1 MIFIVVLQKGKPMS
15 ESYFPCDIP
24 YMSKKEIEENG
35 IKIPKDKKQEQHEV
49 IGCKGCK
56 HLRSDNICKN
66 DRCARMYK
74 DRYERKRE
82 PMERKEAAMYWLNNL
97 IGNYSDYYDDALEMG
112 IKALEQ
118 QEDYAKQFRELQRA
132 RVLLKATLDLLKAA
146 ERNLYVEDVLSMLV
160 HYDDADCD
168 GSCLMEDI
176 ENYFYEFDAERENNE

>member
-1 MIFIVVLQKGKPMS
+1 
-15 ESYFPCDIP
+15 
-24 YMSKKEIEENG
+24 
-35 IKIPKDKKQEQHEV
+35 
-49 IGCKGCK
+49 
-56 HLRSDNICKN
+56 
-66 DRCARMYK
+66 
-74 DRYERKRE
+74 
-82 PMERKEAAMYWLNNL
+82 MERKEAVYWLNNL

-146 ERNLYVEDVLSMLV
+146 ERNPYVEDVLSMFV

-176 ENYFYEFDAERENNE
+176 ENYFDEFDAERITDESD